1 MNAPARITTGEL
13 IRVEGVGKTYQLGK
27 TEVDALQDVS
37 LTIHGGEFT
46 ALMGPSG
53 SGKSTLLNICGLIDR
68 PTRGGC
74 RIDGLDTSSLSED
87 ELTLMRREKIG
98 FVFQGFN
105 LVPVMS
111 VRDNVEFPLMVAGV
125 PAKRSKAAVE
135 SVLDQVGLRDMAKR
149 LPDELS
155 GGQRQRVAIARALV
169 GTPRLVIADEPTANL
184 DGDTAAHIIDM
195 MQALGRSRGVTFLI
209 ATHDSRMVNRCDRV
223 VALSDGRLQ

>member
-1 MNAPARITTGEL
+1 MNAPMRVTTDEL
-13 IRVEGVGKTYQLGK
+13 IRVESVGKTYQLGK
-27 TEVDALQDVS
+27 TEVNALQDVS
-37 LTIHGGEFT
+37 LTLHGGEFT

-68 PTRGGC
+68 PTRGSC
-74 RIDGLDTSSLSED
+74 RIDGVDTSSMSED
-87 ELTLMRREKIG
+87 ELTLLRREKIG

-125 PAKRSKAAVE
+125 PARRSKAAVE
-135 SVLDQVGLRDMAKR
+135 SVLDQVGLRDMARR

>member
-1 MNAPARITTGEL
+1 MNAPPRITTGEL
-13 IRVEGVGKTYQLGK
+13 ISVEGVGKTYQLGK
-27 TEVDALQDVS
+27 TQVNALQDVS
-37 LTIHGGEFT
+37 LTLHGGEFT

-68 PTRGGC
+68 TTRGSC
-74 RIDGLDTSSLSED
+74 RIDGVHTSSMSED
-87 ELTLMRREKIG
+87 ELTLLRREKIG

-125 PAKRSKAAVE
+125 PARRSKAAVE
-135 SVLDQVGLRDMAKR
+135 SVLDQVGLRGMARR

-195 MQALGRSRGVTFLI
+195 MQSLGRERGVTFLI

-223 VALSDGRLQ
+223 VALNDGRLQ

>member
-1 MNAPARITTGEL
+1 MTASPRTTTGEL
-13 IRVEGVGKTYQLGK
+13 IRVEGVCKTYQLGK
-27 TEVDALQDVS
+27 TQVNALQDFS
-37 LTIHGGEFT
+37 LTIQGGEFT

-68 PTRGGC
+68 PTRGSC
-74 RIDGLDTSSLSED
+74 RIDGVDTSSMSED
-87 ELTLMRREKIG
+87 ELTLLRREKFG

-105 LVPVMS
+105 LIPVMS

-125 PAKRSKAAVE
+125 PAKRSMAAVE
-135 SVLDQVGLRDMAKR
+135 SVLDQVGLRDMARR

-169 GTPRLVIADEPTANL
+169 GTPRIVIADEPTANL
-184 DGDTAAHIIDM
+184 DGDTAAHIIDT

-209 ATHDSRMVNRCDRV
+209 ATHDSRMLNRCNRV
-223 VALSDGRLQ
+223 VALNDGRLQ

>member
-1 MNAPARITTGEL
+1 MNAPQRITTGEL

-68 PTRGGC
+68 PTRGSC
-74 RIDGLDTSSLSED
+74 RIDGVDTSSLSED
-87 ELTLMRREKIG
+87 ELTLVRREKIG

-135 SVLDQVGLRDMAKR
+135 SVLDQVGLRDMARR

-195 MQALGRSRGVTFLI
+195 MQALGRERGVTFLI

-223 VALSDGRLQ
+223 VALNDGRLQ

>member
-1 MNAPARITTGEL
+1 MNATSNGSEL
-13 IRVEGVGKTYQLGK
+13 IRVEGVGKTYHLGK
-27 TEVDALQDVS
+27 TEVEALHDIS

-68 PTRGGC
+68 PSHGRC
-74 RIDGLDTSSLSED
+74 LIDGVDTAPMSED
-87 ELTLMRREKIG
+87 DLTLLRREKIG

-105 LVPVMS
+105 LIPVMS

-125 PAKRSKAAVE
+125 PAKKSAAAVE
-135 SVLDQVGLRDMAKR
+135 AVLDQVGLRDLARR

-169 GTPRLVIADEPTANL
+169 ATPRLVIADEPTANL
-184 DGDTAAHIIDM
+184 DGETATHIIDM
-195 MQALGRSRGVTFLI
+195 MQELGRSRGVTFLI

-223 VALSDGRLQ
+223 VALVDGRLQ